1 LNAWLTDQC
10 VAYARRTRHPEF
22 KDRTIWEMFEEEQA
36 SLTPSVGPFA
46 GFVEKPMRATT
57 TCLVTHDRNR
67 YSVDA
72 RAAGRAVLVRA
83 YADRIVVLFDGEV
96 VADHPRSF
104 KRDQV
109 VYDPWHYLPVL
120 LRKPGALRNGA
131 PFKDW
136 DLPPSLAKVRAK
148 LQHHDDGD
156 RQFVKVLGLVP
167 DHGIA
172 AVEDACAEALEA
184 GIANGDVV
192 TAILARRRQPPVPP
206 SITTPDALRLT
217 AEPVADC
224 ARYDTIRPKETP
236 KWSAIRSSRP

>member
-1 LNAWLTDQC
+1 
-10 VAYARRTRHPEF
+10 
-22 KDRTIWEMFEEEQA
+22 
-36 SLTPSVGPFA
+36 VGPFA
-46 GFVEKPMRATT
+46 GFTEKPMRATT

-83 YADRIVVLFDGEV
+83 YADRIVVLFVGEI

-104 KRDQV
+104 RREQV
-109 VYDPWHYLPVL
+109 VYDAWHYLPVL

-136 DLPPSLAKVRAK
+136 ALPPALAKVRAR
-148 LQHHDDGD
+148 LQHHHDGD

-172 AVEDACAEALEA
+172 AVEEACAEALEA
-184 GIANGDVV
+184 GIASGDVIV
-192 TAILARRRQPPVPP
+192 AIAARRRQPPIPP
-206 SITTPDALRLT
+206 SITTPNALRL
-217 AEPVADC
+217 AIEPAADC
-224 ARYDTIRPKETP
+224 ARYDALRAKETP
-236 KWSAIRSSRP
+236 SWSGIRSSRP